1 MTEDTALYVYALLPD
16 RPDAADGVTGIDDRP
31 LRLVRVPGTSVA
43 ALVHDAA
50 PTPLEGGDD
59 QVRRWVEE
67 QSRAVDTVWER
78 TGSVLPMTFNV
89 LVAAEPSPEP
99 SPEDGTTAGTAAGR
113 SAEQRLTEWVTEQAA
128 DIGGQLEGLAGR
140 CELRV
145 DITVDRTAATA
156 GGTGGAAEGAPEG
169 GPDGLSP
176 GMRRLMEK
184 QREHRARATA
194 GQLADTLHAETRQR
208 LLAVAE
214 DYRDR
219 GPTHR
224 VAGETDVLCAALLV
238 RREDID
244 AVGAVLT
251 DLRARQPAVRVRF
264 LGPWPPYSFIDTAHR
279 ARAEEMAP

>member
-1 MTEDTALYVYALLPD
+1 MTEHTALYVYALLPD
-16 RPDAADGVTGIDDRP
+16 RPDAADGVTGIDGRP

-50 PTPLEGGDD
+50 PAPLEGGDD

-89 LVAAEPSPEP
+89 LVAAEPSPE
-99 SPEDGTTAGTAAGR
+99 DGTAAGSPAGR

-156 GGTGGAAEGAPEG
+156 GGTGGAAEG

-176 GMRRLMEK
+176 GMRRLMAK
-184 QREHRARATA
+184 QREHRSRATA

>member
-16 RPDAADGVTGIDDRP
+16 RPDAADGVTGIDGRP

-89 LVAAEPSPEP
+89 LVAAEPSPE
-99 SPEDGTTAGTAAGR
+99 DGTPAGTPAGR

>member
-1 MTEDTALYVYALLPD
+1 MTEHTALYVYALLPD
-16 RPDAADGVTGIDDRP
+16 RPDAADGVTGIDGRP

-89 LVAAEPSPEP
+89 LVAAEPSPG
-99 SPEDGTTAGTAAGR
+99 DGDAAGPAAGR
-113 SAEQRLTEWVTEQAA
+113 SAEQRLVEWVTEQAA
-128 DIGGQLEGLAGR
+128 DIGGQLENLAGR

-156 GGTGGAAEGAPEG
+156 GGAGEDAPEG

-176 GMRRLMEK
+176 GMRRLMAK

-244 AVGAVLT
+244 AVGTVLT
-251 DLRARQPAVRVRF
+251 ELRARQPAVRVRF

>member
-16 RPDAADGVTGIDDRP
+16 RPDAADGVTGIDGRP

-50 PTPLEGGDD
+50 PAPLEGSDD

-78 TGSVLPMTFNV
+78 TGSILPMTFNV
-89 LVAAEPSPEP
+89 LVADEP
-99 SPEDGTTAGTAAGR
+99 SPEDRPAAGR
-113 SAEQRLTEWVTEQAA
+113 SAERRLTEWITEQAA
-128 DIGGQLEGLAGR
+128 DIGGQLEDLAGR

-156 GGTGGAAEGAPEG
+156 GDAGEDAAEGGLEG
-169 GPDGLSP
+169 MPDGLSP
-176 GMRRLMEK
+176 GMRRLMAK
-184 QREHRARATA
+184 QREHRARNAV
-194 GQLADTLHAETRQR
+194 GQLADTLHAEIRHR
-208 LLAVAE
+208 LLSLAE
-214 DYRDR
+214 DYLDR

-244 AVGAVLT
+244 TVGTVLT
-251 DLRARQPAVRVRF
+251 ELRARQPAVRVRF
-264 LGPWPPYSFIDTAHR
+264 LGPWPPYSFIDTRHR

>member
-1 MTEDTALYVYALLPD
+1 MTEHTALYVYALLPD
-16 RPDAADGVTGIDDRP
+16 RPDAADGVTGIDGRP

-99 SPEDGTTAGTAAGR
+99 SPEDGTAAGSPAGR

-156 GGTGGAAEGAPEG
+156 GETGGAAEDAPEG

-176 GMRRLMEK
+176 GMRRLMAK

-244 AVGAVLT
+244 TVGAVLT
-251 DLRARQPAVRVRF
+251 ELRARQPAVRVRF